1 VSRLFLQVLA
11 ALLVALTAA
20 SAYHFSIKIL
30 RTIAVVHDT
39 VGVVQVAAALALLLT
54 LVSVRTASG
63 RERLA
68 QAGVRANSWQQ

>member
-1 VSRLFLQVLA
+1 MSRLFLQVLA

-20 SAYHFSIKIL
+20 SAYHFSIEIL